1 MCVTVCLQEALREA
15 AAAEAL
21 AAIEAAGDGGHTIEV
36 PATQASELEALL
48 AAWSQQALQQQQ
60 QQQQAGAPAGSSSAG
75 LLLRHGSSLP
85 RSTSRSIA
93 PLLTA
98 QAPQCAAS
106 PSEAAAAAAACDGSS
121 SGSLGRVSLS
131 RLQLGLVLDERRLK
145 ELLAGG
151 IQDAN
156 LVGGLL
162 GCFGQLFTATLAP
175 GWQKDAAGAAADSLS
190 RSSSSASAAAVAAN
204 PAVATTDICSGNG
217 ADQKSDQQK
226 SEPCGMLTVRN
237 NDVTRVRAELESAS
251 FVSAVAPRIAVRL
264 LHIVALAVVLKFLP
278 GSGSSSKRLEYVNKV
293 FGHIAEYLGRDCLD
307 LLLCLDVAA
316 AATEAGGLQVSV
328 QGVSP
333 AAAGGGS
340 SSSGAVGSSGSPSW
354 LVYVINDVNLLTV
367 LDTVKL
373 IMDYS
378 S

>member
-1 MCVTVCLQEALREA
+1 MSAL
-15 AAAEAL
+15 
-21 AAIEAAGDGGHTIEV
+21 
-36 PATQASELEALL
+36 
-48 AAWSQQALQQQQ
+48 
-60 QQQQAGAPAGSSSAG
+60 
-75 LLLRHGSSLP
+75 
-85 RSTSRSIA
+85 
-93 PLLTA
+93 
-98 QAPQCAAS
+98 
-106 PSEAAAAAAACDGSS
+106 
-121 SGSLGRVSLS
+121 
-131 RLQLGLVLDERRLK
+131 LGLVVDERRLK

-175 GWQKDAAGAAADSLS
+175 GWQKDSPGAAADSLS
-190 RSSSSASAAAVAAN
+190 RSSSSASAAAAAAN
-204 PAVATTDICSGNG
+204 IDISSGKE
-217 ADQKSDQQK
+217 ADQKSDQLQQK

-293 FGHIAEYLGRDCLD
+293 FGHVAEYLGRDCLD

-316 AATEAGGLQVSV
+316 ASSEAGGLQVSV

-340 SSSGAVGSSGSPSW
+340 SSSGGAVCRSGSPSW
-354 LVYVINDVNLLTV
+354 PVYVINDVNLLTV